1 MFAGLRSAAPAARD
15 ADGGAAAAGDE
26 RERDGDGS
34 ASDGEARPLSALA
47 EGAESAA
54 ALEAHGLEALKA
66 ELRRLGLK
74 CGGTLAERAARLFAL
89 RGRTRLHAE
98 DGALLPKARRGV
110 AAWHCSMARRAFG

>member
-1 MFAGLRSAAPAARD
+1 MRGAAAPAV
-15 ADGGAAAAGDE
+15 ADAAGGE
-26 RERDGDGS
+26 GGS
-34 ASDGEARPLSALA
+34 GSEGEPRPLSALA

-54 ALEAHGLEALKA
+54 ALEAHGLDALKA

-98 DGALLPKARRGV
+98 DGALLPKARRGALDV
-110 AAWHCSMARRAFG
+110 AAWLRRACG